1 MTVIDFARA
10 RIAWTT
16 HDGSRGLWRVVAV
29 ARETGGARRA
39 WYLAAGVM
47 AGDVYGQGRLPLQ
60 PPYSFQ
66 FAASRERHVMFRQSI
81 EASGLQDT
89 DASHS
94 DTFSSIAID
103 APEIEAG
110 SVRLDGVAADG
121 RWPLTA
127 RLSVDGASGAR
138 WSLEFPVGHINLR
151 DEPAAWQIETG
162 PVIVPV
168 DLMDIVGA
176 AKPGGLQLA
185 FLFVNRA
192 DRADLLALGPLSGSD
207 AGRRGFAH
215 FARLEGVEVELFG
228 QGVTTRV

>member
-10 RIAWTT
+10 RIAWMT

-29 ARETGGARRA
+29 ARETGGAQPA

-47 AGDVYGQGRLPLQ
+47 AGDVYGQGPLPLQ
-60 PPYSFQ
+60 PPYAFQ
-66 FAASRERHVMFRQSI
+66 FAASRERHVMFRQPL

-89 DASHS
+89 DAPHS
-94 DTFSSIAID
+94 DTFSSVAID
-103 APEIEAG
+103 APEIEA
-110 SVRLDGVAADG
+110 VRLDAVAAES

-127 RLSVDGASGAR
+127 RLSIEGASGAL
-138 WSLEFPVGHINLR
+138 WSLEFPVDHINHR
-151 DEPAAWQIETG
+151 DQPAAWQIETG

-192 DRADLLALGPLSGSD
+192 DRADLLALGPLGGSA

-228 QGVTTRV
+228 QGGTTRV